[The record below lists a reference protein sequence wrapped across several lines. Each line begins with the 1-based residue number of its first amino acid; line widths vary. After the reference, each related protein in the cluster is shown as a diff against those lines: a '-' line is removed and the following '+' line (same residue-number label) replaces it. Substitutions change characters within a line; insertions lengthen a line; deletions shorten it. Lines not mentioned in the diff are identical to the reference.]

1 MKYLS
6 NSIEF
11 YINDIDI
18 YDSVPYINHYV
29 EIIRD
34 LIDRDVCI
42 DSVGAQ
48 MHIFNPEKSRQIA
61 EVDDILYPDHIM
73 NCLRATERSLHISEV
88 TIREPDTTRRVCLQQ
103 CLLHLPELRP
113 PHIVIYTMNLI

>member
-11 YINDIDI
+11 YINDIDF
-18 YDSVPYINHYV
+18 YDCVPYINHYV

-61 EVDDILYPDHIM
+61 DVPFIL
-73 NCLRATERSLHISEV
+73 AK
-88 TIREPDTTRRVCLQQ
+88 
-103 CLLHLPELRP
+103 
-113 PHIVIYTMNLI
+113 

>member
-11 YINDIDI
+11 YINDIDF
-18 YDSVPYINHYV
+18 YDSVPYINYYV

-42 DSVGAQ
+42 DSVGEQ

-113 PHIVIYTMNLI
+113 PI

>member
-11 YINDIDI
+11 YINDIDF

-42 DSVGAQ
+42 D
-48 MHIFNPEKSRQIA
+48 KSRQIA